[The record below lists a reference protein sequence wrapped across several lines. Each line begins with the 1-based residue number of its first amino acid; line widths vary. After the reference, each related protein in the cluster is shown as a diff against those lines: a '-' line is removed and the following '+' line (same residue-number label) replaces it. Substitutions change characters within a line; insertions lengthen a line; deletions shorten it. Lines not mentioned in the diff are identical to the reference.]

1 MFYCD
6 TCKRA
11 VKDMDVY
18 DHQHKGEEMT
28 VSEERAQT
36 AIAKVAQRKKD
47 VRRAKSLK
55 VQAYSNK
62 EIARVMGKSES
73 TVRAL
78 LEDRTV
84 GIKMLKSTTGKTHTI
99 QRDTMNKYEIVAD
112 LLESELKK
120 HSLLN
125 VGPAILP
132 VLGVSVSTFIR
143 AIELLTK
150 RGYKRFYVKVGS
162 NTVRVL
168 ATSEWTFPQVF
179 ENRDKIY
186 VLGSTERV
194 ILDEF
199 RNNPIVAV
207 TKGRPS
213 RRTITTV
220 QTNTLPEPVVVT
232 SSVSSLVLRMRQLKR
247 KGESNVSIGKTLGVS
262 ESTVR
267 RHLKKALND
276 RELLVEYMLE
286 ELEDARE
293 HLLRSVVD
301 SAVFEDVFGEGYGDD
316 WLWRVHTSQRNATV
330 TKDRVT
336 FNLQFEAHRRNTH
349 KED

>member
-18 DHQHKGEEMT
+18 DHQHPKGEEMT
-28 VSEERAQT
+28 ISEERAQT
-36 AIAKVAQRKKD
+36 AIAKAAQRKKD

-62 EIARVMGKSES
+62 EIAKVMGKTES

-99 QRDTMNKYEIVAD
+99 RRDTMHKYEIVAD
-112 LLESELKK
+112 RLETELKK

-132 VLGVSVSTFIR
+132 VLGVSVSTLIQ
-143 AIELLTK
+143 AVELLAE
-150 RGYKRFYVKVGS
+150 RGYKKFYIKVGS
-162 NTVRVL
+162 TTVRVL
-168 ATSEWTFPQVF
+168 APNDWTFPQVY
-179 ENRDKIY
+179 ENRANIY
-186 VLGSTERV
+186 MLGSNEVT
-194 ILDEF
+194 
-199 RNNPIVAV
+199 

-301 SAVFEDVFGEGYGDD
+301 SAVFENVFGEGYGDD